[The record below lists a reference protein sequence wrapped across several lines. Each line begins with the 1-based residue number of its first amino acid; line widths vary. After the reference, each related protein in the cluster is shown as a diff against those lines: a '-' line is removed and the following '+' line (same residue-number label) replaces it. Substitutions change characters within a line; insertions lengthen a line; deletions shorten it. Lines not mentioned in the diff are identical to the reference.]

1 MLNADIDILLWIN
14 GHHTEW
20 LDSLMWGI
28 TNRYIWIPLYA
39 LMLLGVIWKYRN
51 WKTVLVT
58 LLAFAVAVGL
68 SDLVTSGILKPR
80 AMRLRPTHEPML
92 DPLHLVHQYVGGRYG
107 FCSSHAANTMAAAVL
122 FSLLWRNKI
131 VTASLMTWVTLIA
144 YSRIYVGVHYPSDIV
159 TGWLIGAL
167 FAVVVYWALR
177 CCLHSLR
184 ADDEAVP
191 PGDS

>member
-20 LDSLMWGI
+20 LDSLMWGV

-39 LMLLGVIWKYRN
+39 LMLLAVIGRYRN

-58 LLAFAVAVGL
+58 LVAFAVAVGL
-68 SDLVTSGILKPR
+68 SDFVTSGILKPF

-92 DPLHLVHQYVGGRYG
+92 DPLHLVHHYVGGRYG

-159 TGWLIGAL
+159 IGWLIGAL
-167 FAVVVYWALR
+167 FAAAVYWALR

>member
-1 MLNADIDILLWIN
+1 MQNTDASILLWIN
-14 GHHTEW
+14 GHYSEW
-20 LDSLMWGI
+20 ADVMMWYVSSAK
-28 TNRYIWIPLYA
+28 TWLPLYA
-39 LMLLGVIWKYRN
+39 LLIGAIIYRFPN
-51 WKTVLVT
+51 WKAVL
-58 LLAFAVAVGL
+58 LILAGFGIAVGF
-68 SDLVTSGILKPR
+68 SDWTCSGLIKPLV
-80 AMRLRPTHEPML
+80 MRLRPTHEPML

-122 FSLLWRNKI
+122 FSLIWRNKI